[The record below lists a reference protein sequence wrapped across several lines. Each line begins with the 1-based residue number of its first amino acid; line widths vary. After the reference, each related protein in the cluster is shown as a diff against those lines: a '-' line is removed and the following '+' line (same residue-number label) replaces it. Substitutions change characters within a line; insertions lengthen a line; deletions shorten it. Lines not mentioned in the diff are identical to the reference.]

1 MKKNLIILAF
11 VAAFAFG
18 GFFGYVL
25 ATLPIARIIF
35 ATFCIIGIGFTF
47 FLLLYLIYKKD
58 PDKPTYPK
66 PETWTKDRD

>member
-1 MKKNLIILAF
+1 MKKNFIILAF

-35 ATFCIIGIGFTF
+35 ATFCIIGMFATF
-47 FLLLYLIYKKD
+47 LALLWLIYKKD